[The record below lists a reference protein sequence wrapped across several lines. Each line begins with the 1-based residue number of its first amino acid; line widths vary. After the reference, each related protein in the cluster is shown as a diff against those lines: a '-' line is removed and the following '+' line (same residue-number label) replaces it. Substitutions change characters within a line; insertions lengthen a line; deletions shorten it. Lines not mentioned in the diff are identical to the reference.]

1 MIMNKTM
8 EGSPTMKMTSELQY
22 YLQKYYDKF
31 HRDILLSEL
40 ESNLTEDNLITLI
53 KMSLIGQEDLIHWSD
68 IHISSCSYK

>member
-1 MIMNKTM
+1 
-8 EGSPTMKMTSELQY
+8 MKMTNELQH

-53 KMSLIGQEDLIHWSD
+53 KQSLAGQEDLIHWSD
-68 IHISSCSYK
+68 NHISSCSYK

>member
-1 MIMNKTM
+1 
-8 EGSPTMKMTSELQY
+8 MKITKELQY

-53 KMSLIGQEDLIHWSD
+53 KQSLAGQEDLIHWSD
-68 IHISSCSYK
+68 NHISSCSYK